1 MLFPSGRSFSSSSSS
16 SFPFAKLGSAELLL
30 SSLPSY
36 VRSHLFWG
44 IIRTYRDGTVLVRN
58 HDKWLLRVSADYWR
72 MLCFQYYGEWESFYV
87 IDRQK
92 LRGATVLDV
101 GAGCGETAAF
111 YFEKGAKK
119 VICVESDPKC
129 LCLLDFNKFLNEW
142 NSDIVRGAFD
152 ISILGRSEIQFA
164 KFDCEACERALLDL
178 STSDVHFDM
187 VGEIHDVAILE
198 EREQQGYRQTI
209 PLVSFLPSSLA
220 AVSRSPCRAGDSPL
234 PLQRFLLEA
243 HRRCNPPSR
252 DLRGRSR
259 KSWCSP
265 QEVRRV

>member
-1 MLFPSGRSFSSSSSS
+1 MLFPSGRSFSSSSSF
-16 SFPFAKLGSAELLL
+16 SFPLAKLGSAELWL

-87 IDRQK
+87 IDKQK

-119 VICVESDPKC
+119 VICVESDPRC
-129 LCLLDFNKFLNEW
+129 VRMLEFNRLVNDW
-142 NSDIVRGAFD
+142 NLEIVHSAFD
-152 ISILGRSEIQFA
+152 PTILGRREVELA
-164 KFDCEACERALLDL
+164 KFDCEGCERELLDL

-187 VGEIHDVAILE
+187 VGEIHGVAILE
-198 EREQQGYRQTI
+198 EGEEQGYRQTI
-209 PLVSFLPSSLA
+209 PLASYYLP
-220 AVSRSPCRAGDSPL
+220 
-234 PLQRFLLEA
+234 
-243 HRRCNPPSR
+243 H
-252 DLRGRSR
+252 
-259 KSWCSP
+259 
-265 QEVRRV
+265 